1 MKRPLR
7 RIITALPFAALLM
20 LSSASAQVTPWGTDL
35 GQASGIDPA
44 LVGQWELAGGRLVF
58 PGNRHIDFVD
68 SGRVLDI
75 NEDGEF
81 HVDFAPSVVGPS
93 LTYNVGSGLKTFT
106 WPNARPAILEEF
118 HRNGVLPPAMGV
130 PSGCQETAEFAGW
143 IVGDMASLAVSSGD
157 DPADTWL
164 DVVPNIPGSARPT
177 MTCPGLGGG
186 IGVTVNVP
194 AILGQV
200 PPTQTASG
208 PVARYHYA
216 LTPDA
221 SWLLIWT
228 EAQND
233 RPGVF
238 YLYVAL

>member
-1 MKRPLR
+1 MNATLKSLCLAAL
-7 RIITALPFAALLM
+7 TALSL
-20 LSSASAQVTPWGTDL
+20 ASLAPAQTTAWGTDL
-35 GQASGIDPA
+35 GQTSGIDPA
-44 LVGQWELAGGRLVF
+44 LVGQWKLAGGRLII

-93 LTYNVGSGLKTFT
+93 LTYNVGSGLQTFT

-143 IVGDMASLAVSSGD
+143 IVGDMASLAVSSGN

-164 DVVPNIPGSARPT
+164 NVVPNVPGSARPT

-208 PVARYHYA
+208 PVARYNYA

-228 EAQND
+228 EVQND